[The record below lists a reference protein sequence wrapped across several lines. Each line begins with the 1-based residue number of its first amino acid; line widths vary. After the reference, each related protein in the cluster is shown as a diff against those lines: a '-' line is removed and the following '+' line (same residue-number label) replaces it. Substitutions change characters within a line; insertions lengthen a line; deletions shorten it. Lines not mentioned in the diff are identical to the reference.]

1 VPNDM
6 IHPLFDAQHEA
17 EERAIRRLSSD
28 EDLSLDELDR
38 LATTLEHSRQ
48 AYCRNLAT
56 SLRRCMAERAAFE
69 VNRDA
74 RWFRIRANIDRLSEI
89 VAKAVVIV
97 GAAWLVVHAAVEL
110 LP

>member
-1 VPNDM
+1 M
-6 IHPLFDAQHEA
+6 
-17 EERAIRRLSSD
+17 
-28 EDLSLDELDR
+28 
-38 LATTLEHSRQ
+38 
-48 AYCRNLAT
+48 
-56 SLRRCMAERAAFE
+56 
-69 VNRDA
+69 NRDA